1 MNLFLYFS
9 QETNVFQMSW
19 KVENKRNTKR
29 QKANENIEGNI
40 NHRQKLRQT
49 VLSKTNKT
57 ASQRSK
63 VKGTSTLEKDRDLKH
78 THTFTLYT
86 QWSLC
91 IHFKHQTWYIYP
103 LIHWLATSRN

>member
-63 VKGTSTLEKDRDLKH
+63 VKGTSTLEKEGFKTH
-78 THTFTLYT
+78 THIHTVYPVEFMYSFQTPNVVHIST
-86 QWSLC
+86 DSLVS
-91 IHFKHQTWYIYP
+91 HK
-103 LIHWLATSRN
+103 